1 MQETFVTEPK
11 YISPIVNLKSY
22 MAFLP
27 AVLVAAG
34 IAILSLWENPQMPE
48 TVAVN
53 DKLAHAL
60 MYAVLTLALMAAF
73 VSLRRTTFAVYLSV
87 WTLVT
92 AYGALIEILQRFCTL
107 SRSGEMADLYADALG
122 ALIGIACVFIYRI
135 IKKASDF

>member
-53 DKLAHAL
+53 DW
-60 MYAVLTLALMAAF
+60 
-73 VSLRRTTFAVYLSV
+73 RT
-87 WTLVT
+87 
-92 AYGALIEILQRFCTL
+92 R
-107 SRSGEMADLYADALG
+107 
-122 ALIGIACVFIYRI
+122 
-135 IKKASDF
+135 